1 MIPVEHYTT
10 VYYLTL
16 SFAVLLMALPLL
28 NYGSVRIYHSFTNNW
43 YSNVILLI
51 CILFIGL
58 RDPWG
63 SSMYFGD
70 TGAYTRMFANIT
82 TEKLLESKDYGFDLF
97 MYLASQIMSIQWFYI
112 LCAALYVVLPYLAF
126 RKLFGNRAWIAL
138 LVYVTAM
145 SFWAFGINGLRNGLG
160 AAFFIYGISFFRQPL
175 KMAVWFLLAVSFHKS
190 MLLPVVAFLI
200 THFYNNT
207 KFLIRIWL
215 AVIPIAFFFGNNL
228 ETFITGFFDTIGFE
242 DKRVEG
248 IFVDELDGQEVSRS
262 FRLDFI
268 LYSSVAVY
276 LGYYYTVKKKFKD
289 VFYTR
294 LLNTYLIANTVWILM
309 IYAAFT
315 NRTAYLSW
323 FMMPLVLIYPLL
335 KVQLV
340 KRQSRWIFWII
351 IGSLMF
357 TLLMFFR

>member
-63 SSMYFGD
+63 SWMYFGD

-97 MYLASQIMSIQWFYI
+97 MYLSAQVMSIQWFYL
-112 LCAALYVVLPYLAF
+112 LCAVLYVGLPYLAF
-126 RKLFGNRAWIAL
+126 RKWFGNRAWIAL

-175 KMAVWFLLAVSFHKS
+175 KMAVWFVLAIGFHKS
-190 MLLPVVAFLI
+190 MLLPVAAFVLTRFI
-200 THFYNNT
+200 KSTT
-207 KFLIRIWL
+207 LLIRVWL
-215 AVIPIAFFFGNNL
+215 LAIPVAFFFGNGL
-228 ETFITGFFDTIGFE
+228 ETAISSFFDIIGLS
-242 DKRVEG
+242 DKRTDNL
-248 IFVDELDGQEVSRS
+248 FTDELEGQAMDRS

-268 LYSSVAVY
+268 LYSSVAVF
-276 LGYYYTVKKKFKD
+276 LGYYYTVKKKFND

-309 IYAAFT
+309 IYAAYT

-323 FMMPLVLIYPLL
+323 FIMPLVLIYPLL
-335 KVQLV
+335 KAQFVR
-340 KRQSRWIFWII
+340 KQSHWVFWII
-351 IGSLMF
+351 IGSLLF
-357 TLLMFFR
+357 TLLMFLK